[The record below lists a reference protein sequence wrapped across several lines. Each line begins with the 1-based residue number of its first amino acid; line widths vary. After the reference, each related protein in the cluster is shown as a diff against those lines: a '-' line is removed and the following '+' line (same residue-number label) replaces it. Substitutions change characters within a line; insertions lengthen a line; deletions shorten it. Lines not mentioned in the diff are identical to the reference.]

1 MKTRKIIAELE
12 KLKDELSVVIMNYI
26 PQLDKIFL
34 NIENYQVI
42 LISGAIFSRQKL
54 VKNKR
59 KGDAVV
65 IVPITEDGKSFVI
78 VQPRVFTES
87 GLGIEIPAGYIDP
100 GESALDAAFRE
111 LKEEIGCDAKQMI
124 PLKSYYQDQ
133 GISGAYNTCFLALG
147 CEQNY
152 SQKLDR
158 DEYIKFLKCN
168 FSDLV
173 YLLDNGYISDA
184 NSIIAINEAKKYLR
198 KGKLVI

>member
-1 MKTRKIIAELE
+1 MKEIPPLE
-12 KLKDELSVVIMNYI
+12 KS
-26 PQLDKIFL
+26 FL

-42 LISGAIFSRQKL
+42 LKNGAIFSRQKL

>member
-12 KLKDELSVVIMNYI
+12 KLKDELSVVSMKEI
-26 PQLDKIFL
+26 PPLEKSFL

-42 LISGAIFSRQKL
+42 LKSGAIFSRQKL

-87 GLGIEIPAGYIDP
+87 GHGIEIPAGYIDP

>member
-12 KLKDELSVVIMNYI
+12 KLKDELSVVSMKEI
-26 PQLDKIFL
+26 PPLEKSFL

-42 LISGAIFSRQKL
+42 LKSGAIFSRQKL

>member
-12 KLKDELSVVIMNYI
+12 KLKDELSVVSMKEI
-26 PQLDKIFL
+26 PPLEKSFL

-42 LISGAIFSRQKL
+42 LKNGAIFSRQKL

-87 GLGIEIPAGYIDP
+87 GLGIEIPAGYIDQ